1 MTDIVHSPEFQA
13 AYKNYNDLQSEL
25 WDSKVSDEWY
35 NTSNLEIMV
44 SEAKAIVEGMIKPRY
59 FELESKVSSQEP
71 MTKEEKSEL
80 LLIGSILINL

>member
-13 AYKNYNDLQSEL
+13 AYKNYKNLQSEL
-25 WDSKVSDEWY
+25 WEELACDDWY
-35 NTSNLEIMV
+35 NTPNLEIMV

-59 FELESKVSSQEP
+59 FELESKVLSQEP
-71 MTKEEKSEL
+71 LTKEEKSEL